1 METQTMWERIR
12 EIAGNPLEQVRQWK
26 QRHHGAV
33 IGCMSCL
40 PYFVPEEVIHA
51 AGALPVGI
59 WGAEIPISQA
69 DARLQSFTCT
79 MARSSLEMGL
89 RGMLSAC
96 DAVVFPSTCDAFQN
110 LSEIWKR
117 SSINP
122 ATVVNVV
129 MPRHTDRVSAFHY
142 ARQSLR
148 GFLKRIEQLTA
159 TEISAEALSRSI
171 EIYETNR
178 SLLRE
183 ADKIR
188 RSAPELISAADMMQL
203 VLASTF
209 MPKQEHTALA
219 RGIVE
224 AARARPATTGL
235 GGSPGVRIFLAGV
248 MPRPVELL
256 RVLERAGVQVVG
268 DRLGMGSLYYDLAI
282 PTEGD
287 PLEALARGYMSY
299 PPCSTIHTQRSSRAH
314 DLIDRVRESRAH
326 GVIILGMKFC
336 EPEFFDYP
344 DLEARL
350 EEAGIPSLLIETELG
365 MGDVGQAQTRLEA
378 FLETL
383 QAAPE
388 EARR

>member
-1 METQTMWERIR
+1 METETMWERIR

-40 PYFVPEEVIHA
+40 PYFVPEEIIHA

-59 WGAEIPISQA
+59 WGEEIPISRA

-117 SSINP
+117 SSISP

-129 MPRHTDRVSAFHY
+129 MPRDTDRASAFHY

-148 GFLKRIEQLTA
+148 GFLKRIEQLAA

-178 SLLRE
+178 RLLRE
-183 ADKIR
+183 ADELR
-188 RSAPELISAADMMQL
+188 RSAPGFFSAADMMQL
-203 VLASTF
+203 VLTSTF
-209 MPKQEHTALA
+209 MPKQEHTVLA

-224 AARARPATTGL
+224 AARARLAATGL
-235 GGSPGVRIFLAGV
+235 GEGAGVRIFLAGV

-256 RVLERAGVQVVG
+256 RILERAGVHVVG
-268 DRLGMGSLYYDLAI
+268 DRLGMGSLYYDLTI
-282 PTEGD
+282 PREGD
-287 PLEALARGYMSY
+287 PLEGLARGYMSY
-299 PPCSTIHTQRSSRAH
+299 PPCSTIHSSRSTRAQ
-314 DLIDRVRESRAH
+314 DLIDRVRESRAR

-344 DLEARL
+344 DLEAHL

-388 EARR
+388 EAGR